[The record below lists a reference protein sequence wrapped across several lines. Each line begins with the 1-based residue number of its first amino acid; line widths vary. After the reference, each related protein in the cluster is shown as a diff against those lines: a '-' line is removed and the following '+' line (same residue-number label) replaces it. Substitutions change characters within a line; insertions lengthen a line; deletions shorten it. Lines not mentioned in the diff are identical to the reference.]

1 MANRKLNRSTDQR
14 KAMLRDLVSDLI
26 INERIITTHAR
37 AKEVSKLA
45 DRLVTLGKKDDVHNR
60 RQAARIVRNEIASVE
75 ETEDAFIVKDVLQ
88 KLFEDIAPRFEERN
102 GGYTRV
108 LKTEPRRGD
117 GAEMSL
123 IEFVEGPVA
132 STTEEE

>member
-1 MANRKLNRSTDQR
+1 MSNRKLNRPSDQR

-37 AKEVSKLA
+37 AKEVSKIT
-45 DRLVTLGKKDDVHNR
+45 DRMVTLGKTDDTHNR
-60 RQAARIVRNEIASVE
+60 RQAARYVRNEVASVE

-88 KLFEDIAPRFEERN
+88 KLFEDIAPRFEDRN